1 MAALLRIN
9 AAASLP
15 VPRRR
20 TFTYNEDLGAPVSA
34 RRRGSLPSRGL
45 RCAGTEVGAAE
56 KPDAVAVAVAIKEA
70 VDVPL
75 PPFEQSLV
83 AVGSATEGA
92 AANKL
97 GFKETFTYAMYGTG
111 AFVAGWILSAFVSA
125 IESIPLL
132 PRILEIVGLGYTI
145 WFSSRYLLFK
155 ENRDELVAKAY
166 DLKLKIIGSND
177 A

>member
-1 MAALLRIN
+1 MAALLRID
-9 AAASLP
+9 AAGSLP
-15 VPRRR
+15 APRRR
-20 TFTYNEDLGAPVSA
+20 TAKYNVALTAPVSA
-34 RRRGSLPSRGL
+34 RRRGSFPSRGL
-45 RCAGTEVGAAE
+45 RCAGAEVGAAE
-56 KPDAVAVAVAIKEA
+56 KPDAAVVAIKEA

-83 AVGSATEGA
+83 AVGSASDSA

-97 GFKETFTYAMYGTG
+97 GFKETFTYVMYGTG
-111 AFVAGWILSAFVSA
+111 AFVAGWILSAFISA

-155 ENRDELVAKAY
+155 ENRDELFAKAY
-166 DLKLKIIGSND
+166 DLKLKIIGSDD